1 MESWRALIYEEQ
13 DTHSSEQIKAR
24 QRWIGLLARAD
35 ENYATQLWDSLKFS
49 PQYQIIKPAEQGLVM
64 VRGRAG
70 GSGHPF
76 NLGEM
81 TVTRCSVR
89 LENDTV
95 GHAYIQGCKSDYAE
109 RAAVIDALMQDEQY
123 NRVLETKLISELE
136 KQETERR
143 NTKSKKAAATKVDF
157 FTMVRGED

>member
-1 MESWRALIYEEQ
+1 MTYSLTDNTTPADNNPR
-13 DTHSSEQIKAR
+13 R
-24 QRWIGLLARAD
+24 RWMGLLARAD
-35 ENYATQLWDSLKFS
+35 GEKVTSAWGELGTFPDYI
-49 PQYQIIKPAEQGLVM
+49 IIKQPEQGLVM

-89 LENDTV
+89 LENGTI
-95 GHAYIQGCKSDYAE
+95 GHAYVQGRQSDYSE
-109 RAAVIDALMQDEQY
+109 KAAVIDALMQSDEY
-123 NRVLETKLISELE
+123 HNLLEEKLISKLE
-136 KQETERR
+136 KLETERR
-143 NTKSKKAAATKVDF
+143 RKKSKKAAATKVDF